1 MKTLSVITYKPIWY
15 KDTLIWVDD
24 IKEDEPKPI
33 GQDFNNNLIYNV
45 AQAYRY
51 EISNL
56 ERFFEFRDEGNISI
70 INRLQ

>member
-1 MKTLSVITYKPIWY
+1 MKTLSVITYKPIQY

-33 GQDFNNNLIYNV
+33 GQDFSNNLIYNV

-56 ERFFEFRDEGNISI
+56 ERFSEFRDEGNISV